1 MRAGR
6 GSPDCV
12 SGLRAWEDSSQPP
25 GMETG
30 GFKDRLHETR
40 DHRSLPRLCTSAQDL
55 VCVEEDKA
63 AGLAVGMS
71 LKRPESSVTLLLGI
85 RTSHV
90 AIIPSVWHHWPPE
103 DM

>member
-6 GSPDCV
+6 GSSDCR
-12 SGLRAWEDSSQPP
+12 SGLRAWEDGGQPP

-40 DHRSLPRLCTSAQDL
+40 DHRSLPRLCSAQDL
-55 VCVEEDKA
+55 VCVEEDTSV
-63 AGLAVGMS
+63 GLAVGRS
-71 LKRPESSVTLLLGI
+71 ESSVTLLRGI

-90 AIIPSVWHHWPPE
+90 AIIPSV
-103 DM
+103 

>member
-6 GSPDCV
+6 GSSDCR
-12 SGLRAWEDSSQPP
+12 SGLRAWEDGGQPP

-40 DHRSLPRLCTSAQDL
+40 DHQSLPRLCSAQDL

-63 AGLAVGMS
+63 VGLAVGRS
-71 LKRPESSVTLLLGI
+71 LKAPESSVTLLRGI
-85 RTSHV
+85 RTSHM
-90 AIIPSVWHHWPPE
+90 AIIPTV
-103 DM
+103 